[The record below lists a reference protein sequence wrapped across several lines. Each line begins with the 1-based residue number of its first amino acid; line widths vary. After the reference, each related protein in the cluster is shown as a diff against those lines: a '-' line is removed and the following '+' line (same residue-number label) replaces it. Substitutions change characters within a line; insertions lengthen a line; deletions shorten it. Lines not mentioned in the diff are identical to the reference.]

1 MTLDI
6 HANRH
11 IKWQS
16 ELNIT
21 TEFIVTES
29 VQKLIFDQ
37 NRFLLQPQAPQW
49 HQSVTHFCKTYC
61 DKN

>member
-16 ELNIT
+16 EPNIT

-37 NRFLLQPQAPQW
+37 NRLLLQPQAPQW
-49 HQSVTHFCKTYC
+49 HQSVTYFCKTYC